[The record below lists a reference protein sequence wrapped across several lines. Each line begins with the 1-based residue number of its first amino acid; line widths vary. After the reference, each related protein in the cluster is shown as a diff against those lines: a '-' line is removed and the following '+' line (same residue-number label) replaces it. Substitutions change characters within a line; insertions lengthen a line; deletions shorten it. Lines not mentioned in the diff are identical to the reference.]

1 MEARMIDRYL
11 YPLQGRLLAGP
22 AALLHKRGVTANQIT
37 LTGFI
42 CALLAALAISLG
54 FYLVGLV
61 FIALNRLADALDGV
75 VARLS
80 PPDPRGAYLDITLDF
95 LFYGQI
101 PLAFALA
108 DPMANAIPA
117 AVLLSCFLGTGTS
130 FLAWSAAGAKLG
142 LKAEDYPTKGILYL
156 GGLTEG
162 FETIAFFMAA
172 CLFPFAFPW
181 LAYAFS
187 LACLLTIVMRIRM
200 AWLTLQPSESDSA

>member
-1 MEARMIDRYL
+1 VEARVIDRYL
-11 YPLQGRLLAGP
+11 YPLQGRVLATP
-22 AALLHKRGVTANQIT
+22 ARLLHARGVTANQIT
-37 LTGFI
+37 LTGFVF
-42 CALLAALAISLG
+42 ALLAALAIALG
-54 FYLVGLV
+54 FPMFGLV
-61 FIALNRLADALDGV
+61 FIALNRLCDGLDGA

-162 FETIAFFMAA
+162 FETIIFFMAC
-172 CLFPFAFPW
+172 CLFPSAFPW

-187 LACLLTIVMRIRM
+187 LACLMTIVMRIRM
-200 AWLTLQPSESDSA
+200 AWLTLAPTESDPA

>member
-1 MEARMIDRYL
+1 MIDRYL
-11 YPLQGRLLAGP
+11 YPLQDRVLAAP
-22 AALLHKRGVTANQIT
+22 AALLHKRGISANQIT
-37 LTGFI
+37 LTGFV
-42 CALLAALAISLG
+42 CALLAALAIAFG
-54 FYLVGLV
+54 FYLVGLA
-61 FIALNRLADALDGV
+61 FIALNRLADGLDGA

-142 LKAEDYPTKGILYL
+142 LRADAYPTKGILYL

-162 FETIAFFMAA
+162 FETIAFFALC
-172 CLFPFAFPW
+172 CLFPAAFPA

-187 LACLLTIVMRIRM
+187 LACLLTIVIRIRM
-200 AWLTLQPSESDSA
+200 AWITLSATERDPV